1 MTYRNIAIVAHVDH
15 GKTTLVDGML
25 KQSHIFRENQAVAER
40 VMDSNDQER
49 ERGITILAK
58 NTAVEWEG
66 VKINIVDT
74 PGHADFGGEVER
86 ALGMVDGVMLLVD
99 AAEGP
104 MPQTRFVLRK
114 ALERGL
120 KPIVVVNKI
129 DRKDA
134 RPDEVV
140 DLTFDLMVEL
150 GANND
155 QLDFPILYAVAR
167 EGRAWTEL
175 DEPGDDLAP
184 LFEAILTYTP
194 AADADTDAPF
204 QLQVANL
211 DYSDYLG
218 RIAVGRVRR
227 GSARKGDAVLRLGRN
242 GESRARLTKIY
253 THLGLERVEVDAV
266 EAGDIVAVAGL
277 DEVQIGDTL
286 AHPDAPD
293 ALPTLSV
300 DDPTVS
306 VTFSPNTS
314 PFAGLEGKYVTSRH
328 LKDRLDRELLTN
340 VALRVEELGSE
351 QFRVS
356 GRGELHLSILIEG
369 MRREGYEFSV
379 SRPEVIMKEVDGVR
393 MEPYEHVVA
402 DVPENAMG
410 AVMESLSSRRG
421 TLVNMSQES
430 GRARLEFSIPSRALF
445 GYRTQFLSMTQG
457 EGLLNHTFDGYEPT
471 VGDLKIRQGGSM
483 VAMEAGDIFAYSLFK
498 LQDRGVFFVDP
509 GTEVYVGMIVGANA
523 RTGDLNINVTKNKKL
538 TNVRASSS
546 DDNITLTPPKR
557 LTLEEALEYIADDEL
572 VEVTPKSVRLRKRIL
587 EPNMRKREEKAGG
600 KLSSSTL
607 LAK

>member
-587 EPNMRKREEKAGG
+587 EPNMRKREEKAGV
-600 KLSSSTL
+600 S
-607 LAK
+607 